1 MTNTTTS
8 TLAVKS
14 DQPFWN
20 QQQLAALAQIGVQN
34 APPADLAVFL
44 NFAQRTGLDP
54 FARQIYMIGRN
65 SQGGKKWTIQAS
77 IDGLRIVAERSGDY
91 AGQVGPEYCGPDG
104 QWRDTWTAPEPPI
117 AARIGVLRNG
127 FQAPLYAV
135 AYYDEYV
142 QTSNGQ
148 PTSMWAS
155 KPRLMLAKCA
165 EALALRKA
173 FPNDL
178 AGLYTADEMGN
189 AEVRSAT
196 IQTTHD
202 EPLPFRTPQVTGIQ
216 VRVVEPI
223 QVDHECSY
231 GPGEN
236 CEQCVKDNQ
245 EAAANTNAAT
255 KAQLTAIAA
264 MLNKCGIKESTQRHE
279 VASKI
284 LNREITDGHQLSKS
298 DAHAVIEQIKPLA
311 DSEDPKAAFERWNGA
326 AQ

>member
-1 MTNTTTS
+1 MSNTTTS
-8 TLAVKS
+8 TLAVRS

-104 QWRDTWTAPEPPI
+104 QWRDTWVATEPPI
-117 AARIGVLRNG
+117 AARVGVLRNG

-135 AYYDEYV
+135 AYFDEYV
-142 QTSNGQ
+142 QTDRDGR
-148 PTSMWAS
+148 PTSMWAT
-155 KPRLMLAKCA
+155 KPRLMIAKCA

-178 AGLYTADEMGN
+178 AGLYTADEMGHP
-189 AEVRSAT
+189 EVRAAASNPSA
-196 IQTTHD
+196 
-202 EPLPFRTPQVTGIQ
+202 EPIHAIEIETGEI
-216 VRVVEPI
+216 VEVEP
-223 QVDHECSY
+223 EPAPSN
-231 GPGEN
+231 E
-236 CEQCVKDNQ
+236 
-245 EAAANTNAAT
+245 AT

-264 MLNKCGIKESTQRHE
+264 MLNKCGIKESNERHAI
-279 VASKI
+279 ASKI
-284 LNREITDGHQLSKS
+284 LNREITDGHQLTKA
-298 DAHAVIEQIKPLA
+298 DAHKIIEQIKPLA
-311 DSEDPKAAFERWNGA
+311 DSEDPKAAFTAWNGA

>member
-1 MTNTTTS
+1 MSNTTTS
-8 TLAVKS
+8 TLAVRS

-104 QWRDTWTAPEPPI
+104 QWRDTWVAAEPPV
-117 AARIGVLRNG
+117 AARVGVLRNG

-135 AYYDEYV
+135 AYFDEYV
-142 QTSNGQ
+142 QTDRDGR
-148 PTSMWAS
+148 PTSMWAT
-155 KPRLMLAKCA
+155 KPRLMIAKCA

-178 AGLYTADEMGN
+178 AGLYTADEMGHP
-189 AEVRSAT
+189 EVRAAASNQSA
-196 IQTTHD
+196 
-202 EPLPFRTPQVTGIQ
+202 
-216 VRVVEPI
+216 EPI
-223 QVDHECSY
+223 HAIEIET
-231 GPGEN
+231 GEIVEIEPEPAPSN
-236 CEQCVKDNQ
+236 E
-245 EAAANTNAAT
+245 AT

-264 MLNKCGIKESTQRHE
+264 MLNKCGIKESGERHGI
-279 VASKI
+279 ASKI

-298 DAHAVIEQIKPLA
+298 DAHKIIEQIKPLA
-311 DSEDPKAAFERWNGA
+311 DSDDPKAAFTAWNGA